1 MDTLS
6 ALLTSEIGHFQNSG
20 RFADTSP
27 LSANE
32 TRCLVAAKRRGLR
45 RVGHR
50 QAGAGGGA
58 AVLSR
63 DAPGDVSVMFRA
75 SAYPQGGKQ

>member
-1 MDTLS
+1 
-6 ALLTSEIGHFQNSG
+6 
-20 RFADTSP
+20 
-27 LSANE
+27 
-32 TRCLVAAKRRGLR
+32 VAAKRRGLG

-50 QAGAGGGA
+50 QADAGGGA

-63 DAPGDVSVMFRA
+63 DAPGDVSMMFRA